1 MTPPPTEITRQEVP
15 IEPAPIPPG
24 AIMTEGRVSCHLR
37 IAVGIASAG
46 RSATLLETVDYL
58 AGLQN
63 RPERIVVCVPDI
75 DDAAGLADRLDVELI
90 VGSRGL
96 TSQRNRILQASVPDT
111 DILIFLDDDFIP
123 APNFIPRME
132 AVFAREP
139 DVTIAT
145 GEVLADGILG
155 GGLTISEALEVIATA
170 GERAESVTDV
180 YNAYGC
186 NMVVRLS
193 PVLEHSLAFDEQLP
207 LYGWLEDVDFSRSIA
222 RYGRSVRVEGARG
235 VHLGV
240 KSGRQP
246 GRRLGYSQI
255 ANPAHLIRKGTM
267 STERAIAQ
275 IGRNILANAL
285 GVLLRDRSIDR
296 RGRLGG
302 NMLALADLLM
312 GRASPSRI
320 LEFGSSPNRE
330 MPSPSIATKRR

>member
-1 MTPPPTEITRQEVP
+1 MTRQSS
-15 IEPAPIPPG
+15 I
-24 AIMTEGRVSCHLR
+24 S
-37 IAVGIASAG
+37 VGIASAG
-46 RSATLLETVDYL
+46 RPATLLATIDYL
-58 AGLQN
+58 AGLRN
-63 RPERIVVCVPDI
+63 RPERIIVCVPDI
-75 DDAAGLADRLDVELI
+75 NDAAGLDNRLDVELI

-96 TSQRNRILQASVPDT
+96 TCQRNRILRAAVPDT

-123 APNFIPRME
+123 APNFISRMQ

-155 GGLTISEALEVIATA
+155 GGLTMSAALEIIETA
-170 GERAESVTDV
+170 GERAELVTDV

-193 PVLEHSLAFDEQLP
+193 AVIEHGLTFDEQLP

-222 RYGRSVRVEGARG
+222 RYGRSVRVAGACG

-240 KSGRQP
+240 KSARQP
-246 GRRLGYSQI
+246 GLRLGYSRI

-267 STERAIAQ
+267 SKARAIAQ
-275 IGRNILANAL
+275 IGRNILANARGALL
-285 GVLLRDRSIDR
+285 GDRSIDR

-302 NMLALADLLM
+302 NVLALADLLI

-320 LEFGSSPNRE
+320 LEFGISSNRE
-330 MPSPSIATKRR
+330 MSSPSIATKRR